1 MLLARRGFLL
11 AAAGSTLLP
20 GSADAANTR
29 EIGDVPASGLIFK
42 DTIKVTAFDDPKV
55 KGVQLYITDFE
66 RPVTERLQ
74 KNFFSDPTQASVA
87 CEQVGPVTIAPD
99 IAKGKEGEEVFEQAR
114 SLLFKNRLEPPTPG
128 TRRRSGRGG
137 GAGLRSPP
145 SSWPSLPTPRSP
157 SWPPVQSQG
166 PITAV
171 RACAWVS
178 PRDIRVR
185 LGCASNL
192 AGPCAQLRTP
202 APARATRRR
211 RAANRPSSSHPF
223 PTSVT
228 PGVSR

>member
-114 SLLFKNRLEPPTPG
+114 SLLFKTL
-128 TRRRSGRGG
+128 
-137 GAGLRSPP
+137 
-145 SSWPSLPTPRSP
+145 
-157 SWPPVQSQG
+157 
-166 PITAV
+166 
-171 RACAWVS
+171 
-178 PRDIRVR
+178 RVR
-185 LGCASNL
+185 RLYDEETNTLVYISYSTRLNKDEDDNKSRFKTTSCALHIN
-192 AGPCAQLRTP
+192 P
-202 APARATRRR
+202 
-211 RAANRPSSSHPF
+211 
-223 PTSVT
+223 
-228 PGVSR
+228 